1 MRQKAEVP
9 LDRAVKVPQAL
20 VDQIRKDYGEKAVP
34 GVILSRAYENYRQL
48 RVLKEILKESSQVE
62 GEDVFQV
69 IKNWVAL
76 AEGENQ
82 KLRTAISDYVDMFA
96 GLRRLVETDPNLRLA
111 LVTLVSEGTKRTENR
126 KI

>member
-20 VDQIRKDYGEKAVP
+20 VDQIRKDYGDKAVP
-34 GVILSRAYENYRQL
+34 GVILSRAYESYRQL
-48 RVLKEILKESSQVE
+48 RVLKEIMKESSPVE

-76 AEGENQ
+76 SEEENQ
-82 KLRTAISDYVDMFA
+82 RLRDQNLSYELMFA
-96 GLRRLVETDPNLRLA
+96 GLRELVEKDPQLRLA
-111 LVTLVSEGTKRTENR
+111 LVTLVNEGTKRGGP
-126 KI
+126 K

>member
-20 VDQIRKDYGEKAVP
+20 VDQIRKDYGDKAVP
-34 GVILSRAYENYRQL
+34 GVILSRAYESYRQL

-76 AEGENQ
+76 SEEENQ
-82 KLRTAISDYVDMFA
+82 RLRDQNLSYELMFA
-96 GLRRLVETDPNLRLA
+96 GLRELVEKDPQLRLA
-111 LVTLVSEGTKRTENR
+111 LVTLVNEGTKRGGP
-126 KI
+126 K